1 MSIELSDDLEKYARE
16 QIASG
21 AYADT
26 DALLRAALREKMI
39 AEQVNAEEIE
49 ALRAEIEVGWQ
60 QAERGEC
67 RPLDMAE
74 LKRELATER
83 DG

>member
-1 MSIELSDDLEKYARE
+1 MSIELNDELREYARE

-49 ALRAEIEVGWQ
+49 ALRAEILPALSQMDRGVY
-60 QAERGEC
+60 ADFDPERIN
-67 RPLDMAE
+67 
-74 LKRELATER
+74 RELDEEL
-83 DG
+83 GG

>member
-1 MSIELSDDLEKYARE
+1 MSIELSDDLEEYARA

-26 DALLRAALREKMI
+26 AALREKMI
-39 AEQVNAEEIE
+39 TEQVNAEEIE

-67 RPLDMAE
+67 RPLDMAG
-74 LKRELATER
+74 LKRELAAER